1 MKAAALLVLLSS
13 GCSIF
18 TDSFEIDEF
27 SGDPFPIDVDT
38 SSGAILVGV
47 RQAGVA
53 DRVGVL
59 DLLSPFTVADS
70 GPGVVPSISYP
81 DLVILG
87 EAGSG
92 GPLTRPRAELRAPQL
107 LALHPCVD
115 ADPCAIGPAASPVPY
130 GVILGADSLAGDDI
144 RLDLAR
150 DQISIFANVA
160 GDEGSRS
167 AVCDAVLPS
176 PYRGGGTAIV
186 NGTELGYGGRRITI
200 GACVAF
206 DPDPALPQS
215 QRGVDALF
223 VISTAVGTSILGEAA
238 YTRYRLAEGS
248 VPPALEALPMAT
260 VLLPSGPTSGHVAT
274 LPSIAFVGFDQS
286 TSRGPC
292 REQFA
297 HHLLLQH
304 DCLLTDDCPCEDG
317 GGNNTGNTFCSVP
330 AVVELAP
337 TAGFPVLVISDA
349 DPTLQALRTELR
361 PDQAEV
367 DGILGTSAL
376 RTIELDADYPHDRVL
391 LRCDATDG
399 RDTSCVTRPELPDQS
414 SRAAVQGCIAST
426 GSGSGSGVIP

>member
-1 MKAAALLVLLSS
+1 MMRTAAALLLLVG

-27 SGDPFPIDVDT
+27 SGDPFPIEVDT
-38 SSGAILVGV
+38 TSGAVLVGV
-47 RQAGVA
+47 RQAGLA
-53 DRVGVL
+53 DRVGVI

-87 EAGSG
+87 AAGSG
-92 GPLTRPRAELRAPQL
+92 GPLTRPRAELQGPQL

-115 ADPCAIGPAASPVPY
+115 AAPCTVGPAATPVPY

-144 RLDLAR
+144 RLALAS

-160 GDEGSRS
+160 GDEGGRS

-186 NGTELGYGGRRITI
+186 NGTELGYAGRRITI

-206 DPDPALPQS
+206 APDPARPQS
-215 QRGVDALF
+215 QRGVDTLF
-223 VISTAVGTSILGEAA
+223 VVSTAIGPSILGVAA
-238 YTRYRLAEGS
+238 YARYRLAEGA
-248 VPPALEALPMAT
+248 VPPALEALPVAA
-260 VLLPSGPTSGHVAT
+260 VLLPSGLTSGHVAT

-304 DCLLTDDCPCEDG
+304 DCLPTDDCPCADG
-317 GGNNTGNTFCSVP
+317 GGNNAGNTFCSVP
-330 AVVELAP
+330 AIVELAP

-391 LRCDATDG
+391 LRCDQAAGSDA
-399 RDTSCVTRPELPDQS
+399 SCVTRPELPDQS
-414 SRAAVQGCIAST
+414 SRAAVQACIPST
-426 GSGSGSGVIP
+426 GSGVIP